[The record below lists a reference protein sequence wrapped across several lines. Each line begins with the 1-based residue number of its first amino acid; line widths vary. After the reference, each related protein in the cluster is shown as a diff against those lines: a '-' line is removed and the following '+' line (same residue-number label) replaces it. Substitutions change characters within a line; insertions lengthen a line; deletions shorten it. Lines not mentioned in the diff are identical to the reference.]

1 MGQRQISRR
10 PNPDTKCGV
19 YICGRLNR
27 KGGTIPEITLSRST
41 RYRPYPFRYPIPNLV
56 SAPFWFHCA
65 SRVSGCPSS
74 CSAGRLLHSTR
85 RTISRVTR
93 VQIPSRTPPFQR
105 KIDGLSLRA
114 FGASNLCRTIAPSVL
129 DHRARSHGVPTYRKR
144 SQKSGSPDSR
154 FLRAGQLWEVF
165 PAKRGQTSQP
175 RMTQTTLRTKKT
187 RRCPAR
193 A

>member
-27 KGGTIPEITLSRST
+27 KGGTIPEITLLRST

-93 VQIPSRTPPFQR
+93 VQIPSRTPPFQW
-105 KIDGLSLRA
+105 KIDGLVSAGLWSVQFVPNHSSIGPRSSRA
-114 FGASNLCRTIAPSVL
+114 FSW
-129 DHRARSHGVPTYRKR
+129 RANV
-144 SQKSGSPDSR
+144 
-154 FLRAGQLWEVF
+154 
-165 PAKRGQTSQP
+165 
-175 RMTQTTLRTKKT
+175 
-187 RRCPAR
+187 
-193 A
+193 